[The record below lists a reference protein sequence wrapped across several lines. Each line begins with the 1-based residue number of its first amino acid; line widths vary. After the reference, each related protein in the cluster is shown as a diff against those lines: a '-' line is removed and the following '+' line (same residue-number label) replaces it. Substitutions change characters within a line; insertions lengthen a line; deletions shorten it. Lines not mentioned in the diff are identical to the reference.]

1 MIEHAAHSPRAL
13 IATELRKQSTVIKPR
28 KYSPV
33 RTLVHLFAAGL
44 CVLTL
49 ASPAAVARTKE
60 TWIKVRTNNFL
71 LVGNAS
77 EKEIREVAV
86 RLEQFRDGFTRLLT
100 GFRFTTAAST
110 TVLVFKSNESFDPY
124 KPVYQGKRNNV
135 AGYFQSGEDVNY
147 ITLTTE
153 QLSEDPYETIFHE
166 YVHLLLHNTL
176 RNVPPWLDEGLAE
189 YYRTFDLSDSGRK
202 VLLGKLI
209 PAHLRML
216 RNGPLLPVE
225 TLVNVDRK
233 SPYYN
238 ERDKTGIFYAESWAL
253 VHYLILGG
261 DRRRQQQVGAF
272 LELLRG
278 GAKADKAFE
287 QAFGA
292 DYEALGNE
300 LKAYF
305 QRPTFPVQVVT
316 LPERLPDRS
325 NLDSVR
331 ISEAESYAYLGDLL
345 LHIDRLDEAS
355 TILARAIAL
364 NPKLAMAHAS
374 LGLVR
379 VKQRRFDEAIVEL
392 RKAQVIDPN
401 NFLTHYYYAFALSR
415 SVMDE
420 SLTVSNY
427 APHIAER
434 MREELRLAIE
444 LNPAFPESYVLLAF
458 INLTREQ
465 QLDESI
471 QLVRHALS
479 LAPGRDD
486 YVFVLAQLYM
496 RKQDFNT
503 ARQVLQPMLRE
514 GADETIRQS
523 GITLLNSMNKIEQQL
538 ERLRAAMDSESDLLD
553 DTSERKEPS
562 LEMFLRKP
570 QKGEQRVQGFLDRV
584 DCTPG
589 KILFLIDALG
599 QRLTLH
605 ASRLERVRFIT
616 FAEGVGREMTC
627 GQRRPPNP
635 VIVTYLPVKDTRTRI
650 DGEMVAV
657 EFVPPGFQ
665 LQNP

>member
-1 MIEHAAHSPRAL
+1 MIRS
-13 IATELRKQSTVIKPR
+13 KQ
-28 KYSPV
+28 YSPV
-33 RTLVHLFAAGL
+33 WTSVYLLGAVLF
-44 CVLTL
+44 VLTL
-49 ASPAAVARTKE
+49 TSPTAVARAKD

-71 LVGNAS
+71 LVGNAG
-77 EKEIREVAV
+77 EKDIREVAV
-86 RLEQFRDGFTRLLT
+86 RLERFRDGFTRLLP
-100 GFRFTTAAST
+100 GFRFSTAAST
-110 TVLVFKSNESFDPY
+110 TVIVFKSNESFDPY

-153 QLSEDPYETIFHE
+153 QLSEDPYQTIFHE

-176 RNVPPWLDEGLAE
+176 KNVPPWFDEGLAE

-216 RNGPLLPVE
+216 RNEPLLPLQ

-238 ERDKTGIFYAESWAL
+238 ERDKTGIFYAQSWAL

-261 DRRRQQQVGAF
+261 DRRRQQQIGAF
-272 LELLRG
+272 LELLRE
-278 GAKADKAFE
+278 GAKTDKAFQ

-292 DYEALGNE
+292 DYETLGGE
-300 LKAYF
+300 LKAYLLR
-305 QRPTFPVQVVT
+305 QTFPVQVVT
-316 LPERLPDRS
+316 LPERLPYRS
-325 NLDSVR
+325 NFDCVQ
-331 ISEAESYAYLGDLL
+331 ISEAESRAYLGDLL

-355 TILARAIAL
+355 AILEQAVASD
-364 NPKLAMAHAS
+364 PKLALARAS

-379 VKQRRFDEAIVEL
+379 VKQKRFGEAIIEL
-392 RKAQVIDPN
+392 RKAQALDPN
-401 NFLTHYYYAFALSR
+401 NFLTHYYHAFALSR
-415 SVMDE
+415 SVMDDT
-420 SLTVSNY
+420 LTVTDY
-427 APHIAER
+427 ASETVDV
-434 MREELRLAIE
+434 MREELEHAIE

-458 INLTREQ
+458 INLTREEE
-465 QLDESI
+465 LDESI

-486 YVFVLAQLYM
+486 YVFILAQLYM

-538 ERLRAAMDSESDLLD
+538 ERLKAAMNAEGNESDD
-553 DTSERKEPS
+553 SSDSKEPS
-562 LEMFLRKP
+562 LERFLRKP
-570 QKGEQRVQGFLDRV
+570 QKGEQRVQGLLDRV

-589 KILFLIDALG
+589 KILFLIDAFG

-605 ASRLERVRFIT
+605 ASRLERVRFVT
-616 FAEGVGREMTC
+616 FTEGIGREMTC

-635 VIVTYLPVKDTRTRI
+635 VVVTYLPAKDARARI

>member
-1 MIEHAAHSPRAL
+1 LPQNFV
-13 IATELRKQSTVIKPR
+13 TQSTVVIATKMF
-28 KYSPV
+28 SPT
-33 RTLVHLFAAGL
+33 RTFAHLFGAGL
-44 CVLTL
+44 ILLILT
-49 ASPAAVARTKE
+49 SPTAAARAKDN
-60 TWIKVRTNNFL
+60 WIRVRTNNFL

-100 GFRFTTAAST
+100 GFRFNSAAST
-110 TVLVFKSNESFDPY
+110 TVLVFKSNDTFDPY
-124 KPVYQGKRNNV
+124 KPVYQGKKNNV

-153 QLSEDPYETIFHE
+153 QLSEDPYQTIFHE
-166 YVHLLLHNTL
+166 YVHLLLHNTV
-176 RNVPPWLDEGLAE
+176 RNVPPWFDEGLAE
-189 YYRTFDLSDSGRK
+189 YYRTFDVSDGGRK
-202 VLLGKLI
+202 VLLGKPI

-216 RNGPLLPVE
+216 RSEPLLPLQ

-238 ERDKTGIFYAESWAL
+238 EGDKTGIFYAQSWAL

-261 DRRRQQQVGAF
+261 DRRRQQQIGTF
-272 LELLRG
+272 LELLRD
-278 GAKADKAFE
+278 GAKPDKAFQ
-287 QAFGA
+287 QAFNA
-292 DYEALGNE
+292 DYETLGFE
-300 LKAYF
+300 LKAYLS
-305 QRPTFPVQVVT
+305 RPTFRMQVVS

-325 NLDSVR
+325 DFDCVQ
-331 ISEAESYAYLGDLL
+331 ISEGEARAYLGDLL

-355 TILARAIAL
+355 AMLEQALAL
-364 NPKLAMAHAS
+364 DPKLALARAS

-379 VKQRRFDEAIVEL
+379 VRQKRYGDAIVQL
-392 RKAQVIDPN
+392 RKAEAIDPD
-401 NFLTHYYYAFALSR
+401 NFLTHYYHAFALSR
-415 SVMDE
+415 SVMDD
-420 SLTVSNY
+420 SLTVSDY
-427 APHIAER
+427 APQIADV
-434 MREELRLAIE
+434 MREELRRAIE

-538 ERLRAAMDSESDLLD
+538 QRLRAATKSDED
-553 DTSERKEPS
+553 EQGDEVNRKEPS

-589 KILFLIDALG
+589 TILFFVDATG
-599 QRLTLH
+599 HRLTLH
-605 ASRLERVRFIT
+605 ASRLERVRFVT
-616 FAEGVGREMTC
+616 YTEGIGREMTC
-627 GQRRPPNP
+627 GQRRPPNS
-635 VIVTYLPVKDTRTRI
+635 VIVTYLPGKDPRMRS